1 MNITAAILVR
11 QLGLVD
17 YVKTYEAMRSF
28 TQTRDANTPD
38 EIWVLEHQPVFTL
51 GLAADASHLLTPS
64 KTIPLVPVDRGG
76 QITYHGPGQLVV
88 YLLLDLQR
96 KSLLVKTLVHQLEQ
110 ALIDT
115 LAEYKVK
122 AERHKGA
129 PGIYL
134 AEQENLPAEMVGAKI
149 GALGLKVSRHAS
161 YHGLALNVAMD
172 LSPFLQINPCGYAG
186 LKTVDMQSLGIEDN
200 IASVSERLVV
210 NLQRHLQN
218 RH

>member
-1 MNITAAILVR
+1 
-11 QLGLVD
+11 
-17 YVKTYEAMRSF
+17 
-28 TQTRDANTPD
+28 
-38 EIWVLEHQPVFTL
+38 
-51 GLAADASHLLTPS
+51 
-64 KTIPLVPVDRGG
+64 
-76 QITYHGPGQLVV
+76 
-88 YLLLDLQR
+88 
-96 KSLLVKTLVHQLEQ
+96 
-110 ALIDT
+110 
-115 LAEYKVK
+115 
-122 AERHKGA
+122 
-129 PGIYL
+129 
-134 AEQENLPAEMVGAKI
+134 MVGAKI